1 MSRQKSRK
9 ALIEALIQ
17 SGREMSRVSLLFR
30 HSVAEAMGL
39 HVTDAEC
46 IDYLL
51 EAGYATAG
59 QLATMTG
66 LTTGSVTTM
75 IDRLE
80 KAGFVRREADA
91 KDRRKVIVKPIMEK
105 ITQFFPFY
113 DTLVKEANL
122 LFSQYTDEE
131 LALLTEHNNK
141 LMNIYEQQITKIREK
156 KSSSHN

>member
-1 MSRQKSRK
+1 MSREKSRE
-9 ALIEALIQ
+9 AIIEALMQ
-17 SGREMSRVSLLFR
+17 AGREMSRASLLFR
-30 HSVAEAMGL
+30 HCVAEAMGL

-51 EAGYATAG
+51 EAGQATAG

-91 KDRRKVIVKPIMEK
+91 TDRRKVIVKPVMEK
-105 ITQFFPFY
+105 IAQFAQFY
-113 DTLVKEANL
+113 DALVKDADL
-122 LFSQYTDEE
+122 LHAKYTDEE
-131 LALLTEHNNK
+131 LELLTDYNNG
-141 LMNIYEQQITKIREK
+141 LTELYERQIAKVRGGK
-156 KSSSHN
+156 

>member
-1 MSRQKSRK
+1 MQ
-9 ALIEALIQ
+9 A
-17 SGREMSRVSLLFR
+17 GREMSRASLLFR
-30 HSVAEAMGL
+30 HCVAEARGL
-39 HVTDAEC
+39 HVTDVEC

-91 KDRRKVIVKPIMEK
+91 TDRRKVIVKPIMEK
-105 ITQFFPFY
+105 IALFAPFY
-113 DTLVKEANL
+113 ENL
-122 LFSQYTDEE
+122 LKDAHELYANYADEE
-131 LALLTEHNNK
+131 LEFLIEYNYR
-141 LMNIYEQQITKIREK
+141 LMGLYEKQIRGIQEK
-156 KSSSHN
+156 K

>member
-1 MSRQKSRK
+1 MSRQKSTT
-9 ALIEALIQ
+9 ALVEALMQ

-30 HSVAEAMGL
+30 HCVAEAIGL

-51 EAGYATAG
+51 DAGYATAG

-91 KDRRKVIVKPIMEK
+91 TDRRKVIVKPVMEK
-105 ITQFFPFY
+105 IAQFAPFY
-113 DTLVKEANL
+113 ENLVEEA
-122 LFSQYTDEE
+122 
-131 LALLTEHNNK
+131 K
-141 LMNIYEQQITKIREK
+141 
-156 KSSSHN
+156 

>member
-1 MSRQKSRK
+1 MSRQQSRE
-9 ALIEALIQ
+9 AIIEALMQ
-17 SGREMSRVSLLFR
+17 AGREMSRASLLFR
-30 HSVAEAMGL
+30 HCVAEAMGL

-51 EAGYATAG
+51 EAGSATAG

-91 KDRRKVIVKPIMEK
+91 RDRRKVIVKPVMEK
-105 ITQFFPFY
+105 IAQFAPFY
-113 DTLVKEANL
+113 DDLVEEANQL
-122 LFSQYTDEE
+122 CANYTDEE
-131 LALLTEHNNK
+131 LELLVGYNTKLTAL
-141 LMNIYEQQITKIREK
+141 YERQITKIREK
-156 KSSSHN
+156 K